1 MNRKLNAPLVA
12 ALLILV
18 TVSTTGQAM
27 RAGQG
32 MTIQTGV
39 VVEARRVNLDS
50 DVPKGALIGGIAGY
64 ASASGKSSSKKARN
78 AIIGGTL
85 GSVLVSGA
93 QGDRS
98 GTMYTVE
105 LAGGGSSQV
114 VTDQNEIRVG
124 DCVSVEQASNGAV
137 NIRRASSSL
146 CIADDEPL
154 PEDLVEEISQD
165 AAVCM
170 AARDQLLAAQSDA
183 EIERAAMKVNIL
195 CND

>member
-1 MNRKLNAPLVA
+1 M
-12 ALLILV
+12 
-18 TVSTTGQAM
+18 
-27 RAGQG
+27 
-32 MTIQTGV
+32 
-39 VVEARRVNLDS
+39 
-50 DVPKGALIGGIAGY
+50 
-64 ASASGKSSSKKARN
+64 
-78 AIIGGTL
+78 
-85 GSVLVSGA
+85 
-93 QGDRS
+93 
-98 GTMYTVE
+98 E
-105 LAGGGSSQV
+105 LAGGGSAQV